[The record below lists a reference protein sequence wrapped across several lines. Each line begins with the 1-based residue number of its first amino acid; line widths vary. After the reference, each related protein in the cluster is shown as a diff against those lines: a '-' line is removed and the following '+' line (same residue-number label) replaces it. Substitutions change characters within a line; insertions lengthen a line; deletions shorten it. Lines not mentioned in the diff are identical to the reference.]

1 MKISKIIIIIFS
13 CVVFAYIFKW
23 ATSSLSIPKD
33 NSALIVGTSADYPL
47 YEFIDVKTGK
57 IIGFDIDVVTEIAKR
72 LGKKLKIKD
81 MPFSALIFGLL
92 TNDVDLIAS
101 GMSPTQRRARV
112 VSFTQ
117 KYLHGAP
124 LVILT
129 KKSHFQPTS
138 VQDLIGKTVAVNLG
152 YVADMHMSTI
162 PGINL
167 IKLDSPA
174 KCFMALDSGS
184 VDAFVCAQS
193 PVKTFLHNNSNAD
206 QFATVEINGTGEDC
220 ALAVNK
226 QNKQLLNEINLA
238 LDAMEK
244 DGTLESFKQK
254 WEF

>member
-13 CVVFAYIFKW
+13 CLVFSYIFKW
-23 ATSSLSIPKD
+23 IASSTPTPKD
-33 NSALIVGTSADYPL
+33 KSILIVGTSPDYPL
-47 YEFIDVKTGK
+47 YEFIDVKTGE

-101 GMSPTQRRARV
+101 GMSPTKRRARV
-112 VSFTQ
+112 VSFTK

-129 KKSHFQPTS
+129 KKSHFQPKS

-152 YVADMHMSTI
+152 YVADMHMSTV
-162 PGINL
+162 PGVNL

-184 VDAFVCAQS
+184 IDAFVCAQS
-193 PVKTFLHNNSNAD
+193 PVKTFLHNNSQAD
-206 QFATVEINGTGEDC
+206 QFATQEIDGTGEDC
-220 ALAVNK
+220 AFAVNK
-226 QNKQLLNEINLA
+226 QNTELLNELNTA
-238 LDAMEK
+238 LESMK
-244 DGTLESFKQK
+244 NDGTLDSFKQK

>member
-13 CVVFAYIFKW
+13 CLIFAYIFKW
-23 ATSSLSIPKD
+23 IASSTSTPKD
-33 NSALIVGTSADYPL
+33 QSVLIVGTSADYPL
-47 YEFIDVKTGK
+47 YEFIDVKTGA

-92 TNDVDLIAS
+92 TNDVDMIAS

-138 VQDLIGKTVAVNLG
+138 IKDLIGKTVAVNLG
-152 YVADMHMSTI
+152 YVADMHMSTVL
-162 PGINL
+162 GVNL

-193 PVKTFLHNNSNAD
+193 PVKTFLQNTSHAD
-206 QFATVEINGTGEDC
+206 QFATKEIAGTGEDC
-220 ALAVNK
+220 AFAINK
-226 QNKQLLNEINLA
+226 QNTQLLNEINIA
-238 LDAMEK
+238 LKSISD
-244 DGTLESFKQK
+244 DGTLESLKQK